1 MNLFCNNQF
10 YNKESLLPT
19 TDTILCLIIAHTR
32 GQIQHWSA
40 IHHKEAFIKI
50 YASLQT
56 DRMLFRTQIGRD
68 YNMSAF
74 FLVQS
79 IRVRVCGACYQGWCL
94 WGLEYYQG
102 HCLQDRQKQT
112 DRTDISN
119 APLLECNRLLVPL
132 ARTQDNHEF
141 DS

>member
-68 YNMSAF
+68 YNNVSIF
-74 FLVQS
+74 SSLVYS
-79 IRVRVCGACYQGWCL
+79 SSCL
-94 WGLEYYQG
+94 WGVLSG
-102 HCLQDRQKQT
+102 LVFVGLGVLSR
-112 DRTDISN
+112 
-119 APLLECNRLLVPL
+119 PLFVGQIEAN
-132 ARTQDNHEF
+132 
-141 DS
+141 